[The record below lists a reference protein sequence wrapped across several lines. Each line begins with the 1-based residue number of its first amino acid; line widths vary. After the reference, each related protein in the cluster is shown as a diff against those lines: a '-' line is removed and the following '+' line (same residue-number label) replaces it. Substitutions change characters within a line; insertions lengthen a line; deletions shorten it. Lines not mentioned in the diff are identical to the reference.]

1 MAQTWV
7 SVGLVLSSAPQVL
20 GDPVIDDQRPS
31 HGPKFLTLVCLV
43 TSAKADDPLEHF
55 QAPQLVHDYAGWVA
69 TATMGIPVKQSST
82 HMSMEPN

>member
-1 MAQTWV
+1 MYPTANSYGMVWLKP
-7 SVGLVLSSAPQVL
+7 GLLSSAPQVL

-55 QAPQLVHDYAGWVA
+55 QAPQLVHDYGGWLL
-69 TATMGIPVKQSST
+69 QQLWESL
-82 HMSMEPN
+82 